1 MTRKPL
7 EAKDRGAALIEFALV
22 AVLLMMF
29 IYGIAAYGIMLS
41 TKNSMTQAAAE
52 GARSALSVADLPAL
66 TLDTRRT
73 DQAKATVA
81 TRLAS
86 FGSKYQAGDTTATI
100 AGCSG
105 PSDTVKCITVTITYP
120 WSTRPM
126 IPTAPGLGLVMPNTL
141 RATAVVR
148 LT

>member
-1 MTRKPL
+1 M
-7 EAKDRGAALIEFALV
+7 KDRGAALVEFAFV

-41 TKNSMTQAAAE
+41 AKNSMTQAAAE
-52 GARSALSVADLPAL
+52 GARSALSVADLPSA
-66 TLDTRRT
+66 TLNTRRI

-86 FGSKYQAGDTTATI
+86 FGSKYQASDTTATI
-100 AGCSG
+100 GNCSA
-105 PSDTVKCITVTITYP
+105 SDTTQCITVTITYP
-120 WSTRPM
+120 WSSRPM
-126 IPTAPGLGLVMPNTL
+126 IPQAPGLGIILPDTL
-141 RATAVVR
+141 RSTAVVR